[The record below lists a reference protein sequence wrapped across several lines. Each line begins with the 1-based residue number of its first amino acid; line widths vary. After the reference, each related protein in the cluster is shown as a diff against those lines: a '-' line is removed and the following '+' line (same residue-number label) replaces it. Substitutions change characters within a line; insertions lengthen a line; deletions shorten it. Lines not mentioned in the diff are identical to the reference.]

1 LRRGRDAAL
10 VVLGLAVIG
19 LLLSKFGT
27 HDLVAAL
34 SRARPG
40 ALCVYGALT
49 ALVVL
54 GHSLRWRLVARS
66 LGSDP
71 ALGLLVQARLA
82 GDAVGVLVPS
92 GKVAGEPLRFALVR
106 ARCGDGPLTAAA
118 VAIDR
123 ILEVLGNLA
132 CVLVYVAVFAHAHST
147 RMRGSGLPP
156 LAVAAGLFVASVGVL
171 IASVRRG
178 FRPLAFLHGPGMRRR
193 FPRFARWADGIE
205 RMETHLVRFF
215 RSHPGAFARGL
226 LASVCIEALV
236 VLQYHTLL
244 GAFEI
249 HLELPTLLMALV
261 TSGLVRLAP
270 TPGGLGA
277 LEAGQVALLQM
288 SSGRAELGLVVGIV
302 MRLHEVLMVG
312 AGFAA
317 LALRGL
323 SPGRATEIVHSTS
336 GPQR

>member
-1 LRRGRDAAL
+1 MRRGRDATLFVLGFA
-10 VVLGLAVIG
+10 VLGL
-19 LLLSKFGT
+19 LLWKFGT
-27 HDLVAAL
+27 HDVVTAL

-40 ALCVYGALT
+40 PLCAYGVLT
-49 ALVVL
+49 GFVVV

-66 LGSDP
+66 LGGDP
-71 ALGLLVQARLA
+71 AFGVLVQARLA

-92 GKVAGEPLRFALVR
+92 GKVAGEPLRFAL
-106 ARCGDGPLTAAA
+106 ARGHCGDGPLTAAG

-132 CVLVYVAVFAHAHST
+132 CVLVYVVVFVHAHST
-147 RMRGSGLPP
+147 RLRGGLLP
-156 LAVAAGLFVASVGVL
+156 LAVTAGLFVTAIVVL
-171 IASVRRG
+171 IASVQRG
-178 FRPLAFLHGPGMRRR
+178 LRPLAFLHGPRTRRR
-193 FPRFARWADGIE
+193 FPRFARWGDGIE
-205 RMETHLVRFF
+205 QMETHLVRFF
-215 RSHPGAFARGL
+215 RSHPGAFAGGL
-226 LASVCIEALV
+226 LASVGIEALV

-244 GAFEI
+244 GAFGI
-249 HLELPTLLMALV
+249 RLELPTLLMALV
-261 TSGLVRLAP
+261 ASGLVRLAP

-312 AGFAA
+312 AGFVA

-323 SPGRATEIVHSTS
+323 SPGQATALAHSTQ
-336 GPQR
+336 GPER